1 MIDTLDNPSDIAPA
15 GPSTAQTSSQQ
26 PTSILD
32 SPAPTTPQPQTW
44 PDNWR
49 HEMSGGDEKQL
60 KILERF
66 NSPLDVGKSWFEA
79 QKVISSRKPAIE
91 KPGANATPEQIAA
104 YRQSIGVPDDPS
116 GYSLDFEDGTVI
128 GEDIKPQIDGYLKFA
143 HESNL
148 PPDVV
153 KSNIAW
159 FMKDVQAQQEQ
170 LKIANDEARI
180 EGTAALRAEW
190 GAEFQGNMNAV
201 HALFVD
207 APEGVMNELLT
218 SAGPDGL
225 KFANKADNIKWLVS
239 LAKKLNPQATLVPPG
254 PDQAGSIDAEIEKI
268 TKIMNSPDK
277 AERDKYWGNESM
289 QKRFAA
295 LNQAKFAR

>member
-1 MIDTLDNPSDIAPA
+1 MIDTLDNPADVTPA
-15 GPSTAQTSSQQ
+15 GPSTSQPANPQ

-49 HEMSGGDEKQL
+49 QEMAGNDEKYL
-60 KILERF
+60 KQLERF
-66 NSPLDVGKSWFEA
+66 NSPPDVYKSYREIQA
-79 QKVISSRKPAIE
+79 KLSSQKPVIE

-116 GYSLDFEDGTVI
+116 GYNLDFDDGTVI

-170 LKIANDEARI
+170 IELMNQEARI
-180 EGTAALRAEW
+180 EGIAALRSEW
-190 GAEFQGNMNAV
+190 GAEYQGNINAV

-207 APEGVMNELLT
+207 APEGLMSSLLQ
-218 SAGPDGL
+218 AREEGGL
-225 KFANKADNIKWLVS
+225 KFGNKPDNMKWLVN

-268 TKIMNSPDK
+268 TKMMNSPDK